1 MSAPSDTFDPA
12 IAATPPAPSH
22 AVRPFYWSVR
32 RELWENRSL
41 FVAPIATAAVV
52 LMGIIVSMGVLSH
65 WLKEPGSVTQ
75 LTAVELAAPFGVAAV
90 LVTLAGFLVALFYSL
105 GALHNERRD
114 RSILFWKSMPVS
126 DLLTVLSKAF
136 VPLAVVPT
144 ITLGVV
150 LVLHAAMLL
159 VETVVLAAHGMG
171 PLDFWGR
178 LDLGLMEV
186 TLVYGLVTAVIW
198 YVPVYGWL
206 FLVSGWAR
214 RVTFLW
220 AILPPIGLCV
230 FEQMALRTHH
240 VANLLWHRLFGGAD
254 AAFSS
259 SKAISYTTKASLT
272 FHETTSAGDAMH
284 MSLQN
289 IDPLA
294 FIGRPDVWV
303 GIVVGA
309 AFFGA
314 AVWLR
319 RYRDPI

>member
-1 MSAPSDTFDPA
+1 MSAPSDTFDPT

-41 FVAPIATAAVV
+41 YVAPIVAAAVV
-52 LMGIIVSMGVLSH
+52 LLGFLVSMSMLSH
-65 WLKEPGSVTQ
+65 FHK
-75 LTAVELAAPFGVAAV
+75 LTSLADLDSGDLAAPFGAGAV
-90 LVTLAGFLVALFYSL
+90 LVMLAGFIVALFYSL

-126 DLLTVLSKAF
+126 DFLTVLSKAAI
-136 VPLAVVPT
+136 PLLVMPAIV
-144 ITLGVV
+144 LGVV
-150 LVLHAAMLL
+150 FPLHFVMLV
-159 VETVVLAAHGMG
+159 VEMVVFAAHGLSPMALLSS
-171 PLDFWGR
+171 LDPVAR
-178 LDLGLMEV
+178 ETMLI
-186 TLVYGLVTAVIW
+186 YGLITAAIW
-198 YVPVYGWL
+198 YVPVFGWL

-230 FEQMALRTHH
+230 FEQIALGTHH
-240 VANLLWHRLFGGAD
+240 IANLLGHRLFGAAD
-254 AAFSS
+254 AAFNSP
-259 SKAISYTTKASLT
+259 TPG
-272 FHETTSAGDAMH
+272 SALHIMVADM
-284 MSLQN
+284 
-289 IDPLA
+289 DPLG
-294 FIGRPDVWV
+294 FIGRLDVWL
-303 GIVVGA
+303 GVVIGA